1 MGIPETSIENILYGH
16 SIDWQRLHELG
27 ILVDN
32 DGASEFENI
41 HWLNT
46 PGPIYTSWTDNCG
59 TGQIEALHNVG
70 SDADYHEVIFKQPC
84 TLQEL
89 KEVSIAAA
97 VDPFDSYYF
106 DGTKYWNKENVLAWW
121 HKSEARI
128 SQIIEMYWDELHL
141 PAKPHVITT
150 KIGNKTFTGQLY
162 GPPRP
167 IPENYKYWLDF
178 YQFEMKIYLE
188 WFLSKI
194 HNQTIILPALDY
206 DWAKRQGPDRIFNSK
221 TN

>member
-59 TGQIEALHNVG
+59 TGQIEALNNVG
-70 SDADYHEVIFKQPC
+70 GDADYHEVIFKQPC

-89 KEVSIAAA
+89 KQVSIAAQDFSNQLFHA
-97 VDPFDSYYF
+97 NCFLL
-106 DGTKYWNKENVLAWW
+106 K
-121 HKSEARI
+121 R
-128 SQIIEMYWDELHL
+128 L
-141 PAKPHVITT
+141 P
-150 KIGNKTFTGQLY
+150 
-162 GPPRP
+162 
-167 IPENYKYWLDF
+167 
-178 YQFEMKIYLE
+178 
-188 WFLSKI
+188 
-194 HNQTIILPALDY
+194 
-206 DWAKRQGPDRIFNSK
+206 
-221 TN
+221 